1 MTNRSTESHVVSM
14 AHTRIHRFPQS
25 LRGIGGGEGS
35 RRYVEPSVVAIGP
48 FHSSRPH
55 LQEMEEVKRAAA
67 RRFCADSGCSPEK
80 VREKIFSITGE
91 ARGCYAAADEA
102 LVLLTDGEFAEM
114 MFVDGCFLL
123 QFMFKG
129 NEPPIVGRF
138 MSSGPSILKDIFLL
152 ENQIPWLVLE
162 ALAEFVPME
171 DGRVIADYVLDFI
184 VDHMKG
190 YFFVERLRK
199 KEKVS
204 LCFKCMY
211 MCGACVAAKHP
222 AGRSFSHGEIGH
234 HTKPPHLLGLL
245 RFGIAHG
252 MPSTKRRS
260 ELSNFIVFT
269 RLSCSAVNLAQ
280 IGVKLT
286 ASRTPWFADIYCQR
300 KLFSGE
306 LSLSPLFLNH
316 VAACCLVNLAALE
329 VAEATSATRW
339 DMDGFVVNSYLSVL
353 ARVLEREEDVHELRR
368 RGVLYSNF
376 NNTRTLAF
384 FRELVDYLH
393 PGYNYYAIM
402 EEIDEYMHQ
411 RPVRIAVH
419 RLAYSSFKTMTVA
432 TLFSIAGVLV
442 GIFKTLLDNRKKQ

>member
-1 MTNRSTESHVVSM
+1 M
-14 AHTRIHRFPQS
+14 AQTRVQRFPQS
-25 LRGIGGGEGS
+25 LRGIGGGEGN

-55 LQEMEEVKRAAA
+55 LQEMEEIKRAAA

-91 ARGCYAAADEA
+91 ARGCYAAAEA
-102 LVLLTDGEFAEM
+102 AGDRSIVLLTDGEFAEM

-171 DGRVIADYVLDFI
+171 DGGVIADHVLDFI

-190 YFFVERLRK
+190 YFFLDRSRNGNKVKHCFQNLLTKRRCAAAHHE
-199 KEKVS
+199 EKIKDPV
-204 LCFKCMY
+204 
-211 MCGACVAAKHP
+211 
-222 AGRSFSHGEIGH
+222 GRSFSNGDHP
-234 HTKPPHLLGLL
+234 KPPHLLGLL
-245 RFGIAHG
+245 RFAMTRG
-252 MPSTKRRS
+252 MPPQKRRS
-260 ELSNFIVFT
+260 ELSNSSFP
-269 RLSCSAVNLAQ
+269 RLSCSAVDLAQ

-286 ASRTPWFADIYCQR
+286 ASRTPWFADINCQ
-300 KLFSGE
+300 KKAVFGE

-329 VAEATSATRW
+329 VAEAANASSSES
-339 DMDGFVVNSYLSVL
+339 DGFVVSSYLSVL
-353 ARVLEREEDVHELRR
+353 AMLMDSEADVHQLRV
-368 RGVLYSNF
+368 RGVLCSNF
-376 NNTRTLAF
+376 SNTQTLGF
-384 FRELVDYLH
+384 FKELVQYLRL
-393 PGYNYYAIM
+393 GYNYYAAM
-402 EEIDEYMHQ
+402 EEIDEYMRR
-411 RPVRIAVH
+411 RPLRIAVH
-419 RLAYSSFKTMTVA
+419 RFVYNNYRTIVA
-432 TLFSIAGVLV
+432 VLSIASVLA
-442 GIFKTLLDNRKKQ
+442 GILKALQKP